1 VIAGKKSLV
10 NRLAR
15 DYISTLVIMKSL
27 YFIKML
33 RAPSVLLAVMALV
46 GGAALGQMPGAAGTS
61 AMNAA
66 MIKLFGSN
74 TGFSS
79 KSEFHVLDKAKKE
92 TTAASMNYAL
102 LDGKTRMDI
111 DLSQVRSADMP
122 PALVPTM
129 KQLGMD
135 QTIVISRPDKKMV
148 LSIFP
153 RAKAYAEI
161 AMSKDEAVAAGK
173 NYVITKAPLGK
184 ETIDGHPCEKDKV
197 TLTGDKGD
205 KLVTT
210 VWYAT
215 DMKDFP
221 VKLEMP
227 SEEGSV
233 VIMKFKEVKLVRPEL
248 KEFEAPA
255 GLTRYASGEAL
266 LDAMAKTQTN
276 PTAKK

>member
-1 VIAGKKSLV
+1 M
-10 NRLAR
+10 
-15 DYISTLVIMKSL
+15 LVIMTSF
-27 YFIKML
+27 YFIKTL
-33 RAPSVLLAVMALV
+33 RGPWVLLAALALA
-46 GGAALGQMPGAAGTS
+46 GGAAWGQMPGAAGTS

-66 MIKLFGSN
+66 MIKLFGNN

-92 TTAASMNYAL
+92 TTAAFMNYAL
-102 LDGKTRMDI
+102 LDGKTRMEI
-111 DLSQVRSADMP
+111 DLNQVRSAEMP

-135 QTIVISRPDKKMV
+135 QTIVISRPDKKVV

-153 RAKAYAEI
+153 RAKSYAEI
-161 AMSKDEAVAAGK
+161 AMSKDEAAAADK
-173 NYVITKAPLGK
+173 TYAITKAPLGK
-184 ETIDGHPCEKDKV
+184 ETVDGHPCEKDRV
-197 TLTGDKGD
+197 TLTGGKGD
-205 KLVTT
+205 KLETT
-210 VWYAT
+210 VWYAA

-221 VKLEMP
+221 IKIEMP
-227 SEEGSV
+227 AGEGAV
-233 VIMKFKEVKLVRPEL
+233 VIMKFKDVKLARPEL

-266 LDAMAKTQTN
+266 LDVMTRTQAN